1 MNESGIGY
9 LRVRVTAADL
19 PVSGAAVRIAEYP
32 ENGSDGETLYS
43 MTTDSDGLT
52 EKVALFAPSSD
63 ESQTPGYVQP
73 YAVYNIFVDYS
84 GYYPVEGVGVPIF
97 DRVTA
102 IQPVKLVP
110 LTEEDRI
117 AGGENGRVM
126 IYEIPD
132 SESLKSGGVTR
143 EDIGNNNG
151 TVSGGVRNATGGANE
166 Q

>member
-1 MNESGIGY
+1 MSESGIGY

-19 PVSGAAVRIAEYP
+19 PVSGVAVRIAEYP
-32 ENGSDGETLYS
+32 ENGADGEILYS
-43 MTTDSDGLT
+43 VLTDENGLT
-52 EKVALFAPSSD
+52 PITELAAPPAN
-63 ESQTPGYVQP
+63 ESITPGYAQP
-73 YAVYNIFVDYS
+73 YAVYNIFVDYG

-97 DRVTA
+97 DKVTA

-117 AGGENGRVM
+117 AGGDNGRVM

-132 SESLKSGGVTR
+132 SESLKPGGVTR

-151 TVSGGVRNATGGANE
+151 SVSGGVRNAAGGSNE